1 MKKGGDLV
9 DDKIK
14 KREELPIM
22 QMKAPEY
29 KIQDPNNIE
38 WERWAMELQVVLPQ
52 RVVWWDHLLMG
63 LF

>member
-1 MKKGGDLV
+1 VKKGGDLV

-38 WERWAMELQVVLPQ
+38 
-52 RVVWWDHLLMG
+52 
-63 LF
+63 